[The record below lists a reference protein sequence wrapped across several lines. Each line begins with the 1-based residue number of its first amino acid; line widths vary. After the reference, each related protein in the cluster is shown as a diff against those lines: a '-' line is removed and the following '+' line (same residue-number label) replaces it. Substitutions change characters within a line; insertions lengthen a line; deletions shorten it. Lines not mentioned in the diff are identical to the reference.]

1 MDYKAAFVKLQ
12 ADSPDIAE
20 TIAAYVSSINQESA
34 NRRVELRDSLAVI
47 ESLKK
52 IAGDDADLVE
62 FATSTKKKAESGDGV
77 IADLQ
82 AKLDAALVLAASEQ
96 RLRILSKAAVLSKA
110 NETALAKLLEF
121 TPTEAIQLTETEVKI
136 GQKPLKEFA
145 QETEAWMLPSLFP
158 TQQQNEAL
166 PTGGATPQDPVLPA
180 SNYLSNKAAGL
191 AKSLGITQ

>member
-1 MDYKAAFVKLQ
+1 MDYKAAIAKLQ
-12 ADSPDIAE
+12 ADSPEIAE
-20 TIAAYVSSINQESA
+20 IIAAYIGSINQESA

-62 FATSTKKKAESGDGV
+62 FATSAKKKAESGDGA

-96 RLRILSKAAVLSKA
+96 RLRIISKAAILSKA
-110 NETALAKLLEF
+110 NETALAKLLEK

-136 GQKPLKEFA
+136 GQKPLKDFA

-158 TQQQNEAL
+158 TQPNEAL
-166 PTGGATPQDPVLPA
+166 PTGGATPQGPVLPA
-180 SNYLSNKAAGL
+180 NSYLDRQAATL
-191 AKSLGITQ
+191 AKTLRITQ